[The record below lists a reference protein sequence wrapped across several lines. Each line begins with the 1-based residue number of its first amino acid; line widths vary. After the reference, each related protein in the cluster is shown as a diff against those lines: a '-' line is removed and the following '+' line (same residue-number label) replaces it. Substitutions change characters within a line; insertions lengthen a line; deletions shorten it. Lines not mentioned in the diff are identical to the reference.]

1 MRPHSTH
8 LDLTFVL
15 RTVKRRLPILI
26 LCLVLVPGLAVGLSF
41 LQKEQYTAEAS
52 LLFRDAEFDQK
63 LFGNNAVVQSQGDP
77 DREAATN
84 LEAVSVPKV
93 AALTAARLRTLDK
106 DQVSDAI
113 DVSSTGQSDIISIEA
128 TGGTPR
134 LAARLANVFA
144 DQYIGFRR
152 RVDRATIRSAQ
163 RPLQRRIAALPQAQ
177 RSGGLGQSLQQR
189 LGQLE
194 VLASLQTGNAE
205 LLQPAEVPRE
215 ASAPKPL
222 RNGALGL
229 FFGALLGVALV
240 IAAEAL
246 DRRMRD
252 PAEVEEIFERPL
264 LAHLKKS
271 AELATADPALL
282 NVSDVLREDF
292 RMLWVNLRYFSL
304 SRDIRSVLITSA
316 DRNDGKST
324 VAWGLAVAAAST
336 GTRTLLIEA
345 DLRNPTLANRFGLE
359 PPGGLPSVLAGDADF
374 SQAIVRLPLPVS
386 EKQGTPSRS
395 MDVLL
400 AGRRPPDPAELLQSQ
415 RMAEFLG
422 EVENQYDL
430 VVIDSPPAAIVSDA
444 IPLATIAKGVAVVA
458 RLGNT
463 GRDHLRRLHQQ
474 LDHLDAPVLGVV
486 VNSVEPGQPYGYGY
500 GYGYGEREAR
510 PIFVQPADFA
520 SSSIPQA
527 PPARASQE
535 STGGDDGHEPASSAA
550 PEGGAREESNGAA
563 VGQVTEREP
572 AREGA
577 PKRRPLRDWLK

>member
-1 MRPHSTH
+1 MRPQSTH
-8 LDLTFVL
+8 LDLTYVL
-15 RTVKRRLPILI
+15 RTAKRRLPILV

-63 LFGNNAVVQSQGDP
+63 LFGNNAVVQSQADP

-93 AALTAARLRTLDK
+93 AALTAAQLRTLDK

-128 TGGTPR
+128 TGATPR

-144 DQYIGFRR
+144 EQYIAFRR

-163 RPLQRRIAALPQAQ
+163 RPLQRRIAALPQGE
-177 RSGGLGQSLQQR
+177 RSGALGQSLQQR

-229 FFGALLGVALV
+229 FFGALLGIALV

-271 AELATADPALL
+271 AELAGADPALL
-282 NVSDVLREDF
+282 NVSDGLREDF

-359 PPGGLPSVLAGDADF
+359 PGGGLPSVLAGDVDF
-374 SQAIVRLPLPVS
+374 SQAIMRLPLPLS
-386 EKQGTPSRS
+386 EKEASPSRS
-395 MDVLL
+395 MDVL
-400 AGRRPPDPAELLQSQ
+400 ARRAPSPGPRGTSPVAADGGVPRRGRGPVRARGHRFATRRHRLRCDSSGHDRQGRGCGRQTREHGTRP
-415 RMAEFLG
+415 
-422 EVENQYDL
+422 
-430 VVIDSPPAAIVSDA
+430 
-444 IPLATIAKGVAVVA
+444 
-458 RLGNT
+458 
-463 GRDHLRRLHQQ
+463 
-474 LDHLDAPVLGVV
+474 
-486 VNSVEPGQPYGYGY
+486 
-500 GYGYGEREAR
+500 
-510 PIFVQPADFA
+510 
-520 SSSIPQA
+520 PQA
-527 PPARASQE
+527 PAPAAWIIWTSRCSV
-535 STGGDDGHEPASSAA
+535 S
-550 PEGGAREESNGAA
+550 
-563 VGQVTEREP
+563 
-572 AREGA
+572 
-577 PKRRPLRDWLK
+577 